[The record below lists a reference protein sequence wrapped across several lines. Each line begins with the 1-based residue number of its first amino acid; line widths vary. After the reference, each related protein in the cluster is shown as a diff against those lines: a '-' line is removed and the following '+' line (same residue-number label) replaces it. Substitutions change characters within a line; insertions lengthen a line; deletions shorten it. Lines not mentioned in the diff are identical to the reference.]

1 MFLTVKSLSINSHWF
16 HLGRLSMIRLISG
29 QRVWGGEMLA
39 FHFTSAW
46 LAVIKIYIIDN
57 YNKYSKYNRIRCNNG
72 GKKNKNKHLCDYGTR
87 VDKYILR
94 KFLPQTS
101 EADSFFFFF
110 NHHMVLMFINFLNQT
125 QFHSYVIL
133 CTPVYITLMHW
144 YVWYGLCIFV
154 KTDSSLLNV
163 KVILAKLH
171 FSKRERI
178 GIRK

>member
-29 QRVWGGEMLA
+29 QRVWGGKLLA

-72 GKKNKNKHLCDYGTR
+72 EKKNKNKHLCDYGTR

-101 EADSFFFFF
+101 EADSFFFFLITTWF
-110 NHHMVLMFINFLNQT
+110 WCSSISWIRHNSIHMSF
-125 QFHSYVIL
+125 
-133 CTPVYITLMHW
+133 CA
-144 YVWYGLCIFV
+144 
-154 KTDSSLLNV
+154 LL
-163 KVILAKLH
+163 
-171 FSKRERI
+171 ST
-178 GIRK
+178 